1 MEKGVAFGNVSQQLL
16 FFFVFNFGLYKY
28 FFLDYLILFD
38 RSWLFTSF
46 CCS

>member
-1 MEKGVAFGNVSQQLL
+1 MEKGVAIGNVSQHLL
-16 FFFVFNFGLYKY
+16 FFFFNFRLYKY

-46 CCS
+46 GCS